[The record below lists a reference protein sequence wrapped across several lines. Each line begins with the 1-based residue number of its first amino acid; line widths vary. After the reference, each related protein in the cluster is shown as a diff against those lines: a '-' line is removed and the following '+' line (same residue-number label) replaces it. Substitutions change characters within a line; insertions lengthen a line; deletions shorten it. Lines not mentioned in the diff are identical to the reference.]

1 MNRELQ
7 LKRLEGGPPTPK
19 TPHPAAPKPGAK
31 EEQAA
36 PSGMRRR
43 RRGPRALTMAA
54 RRLSRAEVLLGK
66 TLDPPVAHDRPQVRA
81 ECRGG
86 VRPCPFVAC
95 KYHLYL
101 DVNPATGS
109 LKLNFP
115 DLEVWELRESCAL
128 DVAERGGVT
137 LEDVG
142 AIMNLTR
149 ERIRQVECRSLRKLK
164 SAPFIAEA

>member
-1 MNRELQ
+1 M
-7 LKRLEGGPPTPK
+7 
-19 TPHPAAPKPGAK
+19 
-31 EEQAA
+31 
-36 PSGMRRR
+36 PS
-43 RRGPRALTMAA
+43 

-66 TLDPPVAHDRPQVRA
+66 TLDPPVAHDRPQVRS

-86 VRPCPFVAC
+86 ARPCPFVAC